1 MKLHLSFLLLLALG
15 NNLIAQSTTATT
27 GNLVTGQLLDDVTA
41 EPLVGAT
48 IRLVGKTGGT
58 MTDINGKFSIYT
70 AKEDLISISYI
81 GYEPMELLPEE
92 VTLSRNNIV
101 QMYANTTLA
110 LVEIIGERV
119 PLVDLGSTIVCGGGM
134 RFITLDNTPNLT
146 AALAATPAFPLTCF
160 PNPTTESITINTDQQ
175 GGIVELYSTQ
185 GDLLKTQAVTDYNT
199 YIIMTDLPSG
209 LYFLN
214 YRVNGFTS
222 VTHEVVLA
230 H

>member
-1 MKLHLSFLLLLALG
+1 MKLHLYFLLLFALI
-15 NNLIAQSTTATT
+15 NNLIAQSATT
-27 GNLVTGQLLDDVTA
+27 TTGTLITGQLLDDVTA

-48 IRLVGKTGGT
+48 VWLVGKTGGT
-58 MTDINGKFSIYT
+58 MTDINGKFSIST

-101 QMYANTTLA
+101 PMYANTMLA
-110 LVEIIGERV
+110 LVEIVGEKV
-119 PLVDLGSTIVCGGGM
+119 PLIKVDSRRDWCGRNLPKKKDTTPKTASTIT
-134 RFITLDNTPNLT
+134 FSFNY
-146 AALAATPAFPLTCF
+146 F

-175 GGIVELYSTQ
+175 GGTVELYSTQ
-185 GDLLKTQAVTDYNT
+185 GDLLKTHTVTDYNT
-199 YIIMTDLPSG
+199 YISMTDLPSG

-222 VTHEVVLA
+222 IAREVVLA
-230 H
+230 R

>member
-1 MKLHLSFLLLLALG
+1 MKLYLYFLLLMALG
-15 NNLIAQSTTATT
+15 NNLIAQPTTTIT
-27 GNLVTGQLLDDVTA
+27 GTLVTGQLLDDVTA

-70 AKEDLISISYI
+70 SREDFISISYI

-92 VTLSRNNIV
+92 VTLSHNNIV
-101 QMYANTTLA
+101 QMYANTMLA

-119 PLVDLGSTIVCGGGM
+119 PLINLGSTILCGGRN

-146 AALAATPAFPLTCF
+146 AALALAPAFSFNYF

-175 GGIVELYSTQ
+175 GGIMELYSTQ
-185 GDLLKTQAVTDYNT
+185 GNLLKTQAITDYNT
-199 YIIMTDLPSG
+199 YISMTDLPSG
-209 LYFLN
+209 MYYLN

-222 VTHEVVLA
+222 VTHEVVLS

>member
-1 MKLHLSFLLLLALG
+1 MKLYLSFLLLMALC
-15 NNLIAQSTTATT
+15 NNLVAQSTTTTT

-58 MTDINGKFSIYT
+58 MTDTNGKFSIYT
-70 AKEDLISISYI
+70 EKQDLISIQYI

-101 QMYANTTLA
+101 QMYANTMLG
-110 LVEIIGERV
+110 LVEIVCYSQKR
-119 PLVDLGSTIVCGGGM
+119 VCGGYHHL
-134 RFITLDNTPNLT
+134 IKQDTTQKS
-146 AALAATPAFPLTCF
+146 ALAVTFSFNYF

-199 YIIMTDLPSG
+199 YISMTDLPSG

-214 YRVNGFTS
+214 YRVDGFTS
-222 VTHEVVLA
+222 VTHEVVLT

>member
-1 MKLHLSFLLLLALG
+1 MKLHLYFLILIALG
-15 NNLIAQSTTATT
+15 NNLIAQSTTTTT
-27 GNLVTGQLLDDVTA
+27 GTLITGQLLDDVTA

-58 MTDINGKFSIYT
+58 ITDINGKFSIYT
-70 AKEDLISISYI
+70 EKQDLISIQYI

-92 VTLSRNNIV
+92 VMLSRNNIV
-101 QMYANTTLA
+101 QMYANTMLTM
-110 LVEIIGERV
+110 VEIVGEKV
-119 PLVDLGSTIVCGGGM
+119 PLIKVDSRRDWCG
-134 RFITLDNTPNLT
+134 RNLLIKKDITPKT
-146 AALAATPAFPLTCF
+146 ASVPAFSLTYF

-185 GDLLKTQAVTDYNT
+185 GDLLKTQVITDYNT
-199 YIIMTDLPSG
+199 YISMSDLPSG
-209 LYFLN
+209 MYYLN

-222 VTHEVVLA
+222 VAHEVVLA

>member
-1 MKLHLSFLLLLALG
+1 MKLLLSFLLLMALG
-15 NNLIAQSTTATT
+15 NNLMAQSTTATT

-41 EPLVGAT
+41 EPLVGVT

-70 AKEDLISISYI
+70 AREDLISISYI

-101 QMYANTTLA
+101 QMYSNTVLGV
-110 LVEIIGERV
+110 VEIICYSRKRG
-119 PLVDLGSTIVCGGGM
+119 CGGYHHLIKQDTTQK
-134 RFITLDNTPNLT
+134 R
-146 AALAATPAFPLTCF
+146 ALAPAFSFNYF

-175 GGIVELYSTQ
+175 GGIMELYSNQ
-185 GDLLKTQAVTDYNT
+185 GDLLKTYTVTDYNT
-199 YIIMTDLPSG
+199 YISMTDLPSG
-209 LYFLN
+209 IYFLN

>member
-1 MKLHLSFLLLLALG
+1 MKLYLSLLLLMALG
-15 NNLIAQSTTATT
+15 NNLIAQSTTTTT

-70 AKEDLISISYI
+70 EKEDLISISYI

-101 QMYANTTLA
+101 QMYANTMLA
-110 LVEIIGERV
+110 MVEIVGERP
-119 PLVDLGSTIVCGGGM
+119 PLVYCGGTIVCGGSN
-134 RFITLDNTPNLT
+134 RYITLYNISNLT
-146 AALAATPAFPLTCF
+146 AALATAPAFSFNYF
-160 PNPTTESITINTDQQ
+160 PNPTTESITINTDQK
-175 GGIVELYSTQ
+175 GGIMELYSTQ

-199 YIIMTDLPSG
+199 FISMTDLPSG
-209 LYFLN
+209 IYFLN

>member
-1 MKLHLSFLLLLALG
+1 MKLLLSFLLLMALG
-15 NNLIAQSTTATT
+15 NNLIAQSITATI

-70 AKEDLISISYI
+70 EKQDLISIQYI

-92 VTLSRNNIV
+92 VMLSRNNIV
-101 QMYANTTLA
+101 QMYANTMLTM
-110 LVEIIGERV
+110 VEIVGEKV
-119 PLVDLGSTIVCGGGM
+119 PLIKVDSRRDWCG
-134 RFITLDNTPNLT
+134 RNLLIKKDITPKT
-146 AALAATPAFPLTCF
+146 ASVPAFSLTYF

-185 GDLLKTQAVTDYNT
+185 GDLLKTQVITDYNT
-199 YIIMTDLPSG
+199 YISMSDLPSG
-209 LYFLN
+209 MYYLN

-222 VTHEVVLA
+222 VAHEVVLA